1 MKKGWD
7 TSDEDE
13 IVVRK
18 KRAKSG
24 SFEIVNLFK
33 TKDIF
38 STFSINN
45 SYKVELRSFQ
55 EDINSCSCPDF
66 DTNRLGTCK
75 HIEAVKLK
83 FFDKEA
89 TNKKI
94 EIFLDTKRDKI
105 IISYPKGNRRESV
118 YRDILNPFFSSSG
131 ELLSEPVY
139 ALPSLGREISSL
151 DEKKQDKIRLST
163 QIEPWLKR
171 REFEFQ
177 KQKNRENFLEDF
189 KDGKRS
195 LNFLKHELFEYQKE
209 GVLHLAFNERA
220 LLADD
225 MGLGK
230 TIQAIAACVLLKNL
244 YDIKRVLIISP
255 ASLKVEWEEQIEKFT
270 NLDVCTIKGAKHKRD
285 KIYKSDSFFYLGNY
299 EQTLY
304 DMDEINSVL
313 SPDVIILDEAQ
324 RIKNWQSKTAN
335 SIKKLQSR
343 YAFVLTGTPIEN
355 NIDEI
360 YSIVQFLNPH
370 FFGPLFRFNREFYK
384 LDEKG
389 SAVGYKNLTLLH
401 KKLQPIM
408 LRRKKDNIEEKLPKK
423 SVKNYFVQMSEGV
436 RVRYEEYEVMVS
448 RLASKAAKYPL
459 SPDEL
464 KKMQMWLSC
473 MRMLCDTPYIL
484 DQETKESPKL
494 DELMPIVDALLEDDS
509 VKIIIFSEWERMIRL
524 LLERLNAKDI
534 GIALHTGLVTQDAR
548 KLEIKKFK
556 NDQNCRIF
564 LSTDSGSVGLN
575 LQVASVVINLDIPWN
590 PAKLEQRVARAWR
603 KNQKKSVSVINLVTE
618 NSIENKIL
626 YLIKQKQSLFD
637 NVIDGF
643 GEDEQPLPSNRN
655 EIIENLKKMFTEEG
669 EKPSKK
675 VDITTITQDLV
686 ARFDKKV
693 SFVARNKKNSS
704 TIIVID
710 KKDEQVVKKIR
721 EISDENSQVIS
732 QEEFE
737 LIKKLDALGLVK
749 INDKL
754 KIALDL
760 QKRKTPDVDNKKI
773 IKKQLKKIEKNETLI
788 KMLKKG
794 GFMSKSLTL
803 MCKNSINI
811 LQLLS
816 LLLGAKKSKLSAKTM
831 RIIKDKYAL
840 RDDFEKFFEK
850 IEGKCK
856 KKDKKLIQKNYKR
869 LLGVVND
876 VKSK

>member
-1 MKKGWD
+1 M
-7 TSDEDE
+7 
-13 IVVRK
+13 
-18 KRAKSG
+18 
-24 SFEIVNLFK
+24 
-33 TKDIF
+33 
-38 STFSINN
+38 
-45 SYKVELRSFQ
+45 
-55 EDINSCSCPDF
+55 
-66 DTNRLGTCK
+66 
-75 HIEAVKLK
+75 
-83 FFDKEA
+83 DKQA

-105 IISYPKGNRRESV
+105 IISYPKGHRKESV

-139 ALPSLGREISSL
+139 ALPSLMREISSL
-151 DEKKQDKIRLST
+151 DKEKQNKVKLSS

-171 REFEFQ
+171 RESQFQ
-177 KQKNRENFLEDF
+177 KQKNRDDFLQDF
-189 KDGKRS
+189 KEGKRS
-195 LNFLKHELFEYQKE
+195 LNFLRYELFEYQKE

-230 TIQAIAACVLLKNL
+230 TIQAIGACVLLKNL
-244 YDIKRVLIISP
+244 YGIKRVLIISP
-255 ASLKVEWEEQIEKFT
+255 ASLKVEWEEQIDKFT

-285 KIYKSDSFFYLGNY
+285 ETYKSESFFYLGNY
-299 EQTLY
+299 EQILY

-324 RIKNWQSKTAN
+324 RIKNWQTKTAN

-370 FFGPLFRFNREFYK
+370 LFGSLFRFNREFYK

-389 SAVGYKNLTLLH
+389 LAVGYKNLTLLH

-423 SVKNYFVQMSEGV
+423 SVKNYFVQMNEST
-436 RVRYEEYEVMVS
+436 RIKYEEYETMVS

-484 DQETKESPKL
+484 DQATKESLKL
-494 DELMPIVDALLEDDS
+494 DELMPIIDGMLEDDS
-509 VKIIIFSEWERMIRL
+509 KKIIIFSEWERMLRL
-524 LLERLNAKDI
+524 LHERLDAKN
-534 GIALHTGLVTQDAR
+534 IAVAIHTGSLTQDAR

-556 NDQNCRIF
+556 NDKDCKIF

-603 KNQKKSVSVINLVTE
+603 KNQKKSVSVINLITE
-618 NSIENKIL
+618 DTIENKIL

-655 EIIENLKKMFTEEG
+655 EIIENLKKMFEKTE

-675 VDITTITQDLV
+675 VNITTITEDLV

-693 SFVARNKKNSS
+693 SFVAKNKKKNS

-710 KKDEQVVKKIR
+710 KKDEEVVTKIR
-721 EISDENSQVIS
+721 EITDKNSQIIS
-732 QEEFE
+732 KEEFE

-760 QKRKTPDVDNKKI
+760 QKRKATNKDNKKI

-788 KMLKKG
+788 KMLKKS
-794 GFMSKSLTL
+794 GFESKSLAL

-816 LLLGAKKSKLSAKTM
+816 LLHGFKKRKLSVKTL

-840 RDDFEKFFEK
+840 RDDFESFFEK
-850 IEGKCK
+850 IDGKCK
-856 KKDKKLIQKNYKR
+856 KKDKKLIGKNYKK
-869 LLGVVND
+869 LLGVVDGVKFKRND
-876 VKSK
+876 INLSI

>member
-13 IVVRK
+13 IAVRK

-24 SFEIVNLFK
+24 LFEIVNLFK
-33 TKDIF
+33 KKDIF
-38 STFSINN
+38 STYDINN
-45 SYKVELRSFQ
+45 SYTVELRSF
-55 EDINSCSCPDF
+55 EDDINSCSCPDF

-94 EIFLDTKRDKI
+94 EIFLDTKRDKVVV
-105 IISYPKGNRRESV
+105 SYPVGSRKESV
-118 YRDILNPFFSSSG
+118 YRDILNPFFSSSD

-139 ALPSLGREISSL
+139 ALPSLWREILSL
-151 DEKKQDKIRLST
+151 DEQKQSKIRLSA
-163 QIEPWLKR
+163 QMKPWLKR

-177 KQKNRENFLEDF
+177 KQKNRDNFLQDF
-189 KDGKRS
+189 KEGKRS

-230 TIQAIAACVLLKNL
+230 TIQAIAASVLLKNL

-255 ASLKVEWEEQIEKFT
+255 ASLKAEWEEQIGKFT
-270 NLDVCTIKGAKHKRD
+270 DLDVCTIKGTKYKRD
-285 KIYKSDSFFYLGNY
+285 EIYKRESFFYLGNY
-299 EQTLY
+299 EQILY

-313 SPDVIILDEAQ
+313 LPDVIILDEAQ
-324 RIKNWQSKTAN
+324 RIKNWQTKTAN

-360 YSIVQFLNPH
+360 YSIAQFLNPH
-370 FFGPLFRFNREFYK
+370 LFGPLFRFNREFYK

-389 SAVGYKNLTLLH
+389 LAVGYKNLGLLH

-408 LRRKKDNIEEKLPKK
+408 LRRKKDNIEEKLPQK

-436 RVRYEEYEVMVS
+436 RGRYEEYETMVS

-459 SPDEL
+459 TPDEL

-473 MRMLCDTPYIL
+473 MRMLCDSPYIL

-494 DELMPIVDALLEDDS
+494 DELMPIIDGMLEDDS
-509 VKIIIFSEWERMIRL
+509 KKIIIFSEWERMLRL
-524 LLERLNAKDI
+524 LSQRLDAKNI
-534 GIALHTGLVTQDAR
+534 SVAMHTGKLTQDAR
-548 KLEIKKFK
+548 KQEIKKFK
-556 NDQNCRIF
+556 NDKNCKIF

-603 KNQKKSVSVINLVTE
+603 KNQENSVSVINLITE

-643 GEDEQPLPSNRN
+643 GEDEQPLPSNKN
-655 EIIENLKKMFTEEG
+655 EIIESLKKMFEQKE

-675 VDITTITQDLV
+675 TDITTITEDLV

-693 SFVARNKKNSS
+693 SFVAKNEKKNS

-721 EISDENSQVIS
+721 EISDKKSQIIS
-732 QEEFE
+732 KEEFE

-760 QKRKTPDVDNKKI
+760 QKTKTADVDNKKI
-773 IKKQLKKIEKNETLI
+773 IKKQLKKIEKNNTLI
-788 KMLKKG
+788 KMFKES
-794 GFMSKSLTL
+794 GFANKSLTL
-803 MCKNSINI
+803 ICKNSINI
-811 LQLLS
+811 LHLLS
-816 LLLGAKKSKLSAKTM
+816 FVHGVKKRKLTVKSMK
-831 RIIKDKYAL
+831 IIKDNYAL

-850 IEGKCK
+850 LEGKCK
-856 KKDKKLIQKNYKR
+856 KKDKKLIVKNYKK
-869 LLGVVND
+869 LLSVVE
-876 VKSK
+876 SIET